1 MKTVESSL
9 PTAQDAANTPLIR
22 RQLIQSLGTSKA
34 YRHAF
39 VEEAIRTRITAQ
51 IKVLRD
57 KQGWDYKQFAS
68 ELKKK
73 LAWAYRL
80 EDPNAAPPTIPSL
93 LEVAESFDVG
103 LDVRFAPFS
112 VLVDD
117 AISLKPESFQV
128 ASFKDDASLIER
140 KEPILAG
147 MSTANVGVLTMAA
160 GGETGGRSP
169 HEIGETTALQSL
181 FQHSSSGSPQ
191 AETMWQPHVTPFGL
205 PSNSLPGSTS
215 GTSARVVSIDHRR
228 TKKADNKKP
237 FRKSS
242 FSRRRGVYA

>member
-9 PTAQDAANTPLIR
+9 PNAQDAANTPLIR
-22 RQLIQSLGTSKA
+22 RQLIQSLGTSRA

-39 VEEAIRTRITAQ
+39 IEEAIRTRITAQ
-51 IKVLRD
+51 IKALRD

-93 LEVAESFDVG
+93 LEVAETFDVG
-103 LDVRFAPFS
+103 VDVRFVPFS
-112 VLVDD
+112 LLVDD

-169 HEIGETTALQSL
+169 HEIGETTALQS
-181 FQHSSSGSPQ
+181 HP
-191 AETMWQPHVTPFGL
+191 TPLGL
-205 PSNSLPGSTS
+205 PSNSLPGSTL
-215 GTSARVVSIDHRR
+215 GTSARVVSMDHRR
-228 TKKADNKKP
+228 TKKADSKKP

-242 FSRRRGVYA
+242 FSRRSGVYA